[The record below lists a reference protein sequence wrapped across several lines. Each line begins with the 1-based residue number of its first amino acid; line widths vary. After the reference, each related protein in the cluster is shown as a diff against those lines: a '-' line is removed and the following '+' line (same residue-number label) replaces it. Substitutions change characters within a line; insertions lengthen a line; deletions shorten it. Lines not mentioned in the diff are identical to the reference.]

1 VHLLRLTECLV
12 CDCKGVLQYAPTQA
26 VVSSINPVNPL
37 ILKIPIQTK
46 KCQFK
51 IHHLSFIIMKNLPV
65 GIQTFS
71 EIIKQDYLYIDKTG
85 LASELIKRYKY
96 VFLSRPRRF
105 GKSLFLDTLKNIFEG
120 KQEFF
125 QGLLIEKQWNWD
137 IKYPVIKISFSG
149 GIHSKED
156 LEEDLLHILKSNE
169 ERLELVCEDKSK
181 AKYFFAELIKK
192 AFQKYQQKV
201 VILID
206 EYDKP
211 ILDNIENIPEA
222 LIIRDGMRDFYT
234 KIKENDEYL
243 RFTFLTGVS
252 KFSKVSL
259 FSGLNNLEDISL
271 NPDYGNVCGYTQ
283 HDVDTSFAP
292 YLEGVDMEEVKRWY
306 NGYNFLGDKVY
317 NPYDILLFIKNN
329 YVFDSYWFETGTP
342 RLLTELIKKTN
353 YFIPDFLTLK
363 VKKSTVNSFNLENL
377 NLETILFQAGYLT
390 IKRLLSTGMGVSYE
404 LGFPNKEVQISFND
418 YLLQEITTVSNQEP
432 IRYDLYNI
440 INTGDVG
447 SLEDVI
453 KRLFASI
460 AYNNFT
466 NNYIES
472 YEGFYASVLYA
483 YFASTGVDIVAEDVS
498 NKGRIDLTL
507 KTQERTFLF
516 EFKVTDQ
523 EPLEQIKKMKYYE
536 KYDGERYLIGIVF
549 DPKARNVSKFEWE
562 RV

>member
-1 VHLLRLTECLV
+1 
-12 CDCKGVLQYAPTQA
+12 
-26 VVSSINPVNPL
+26 
-37 ILKIPIQTK
+37 
-46 KCQFK
+46 
-51 IHHLSFIIMKNLPV
+51 MKPLPV

-71 EIIKQDYLYIDKTG
+71 KIIEDNYLYIDKTDI
-85 LASELIKRYKY
+85 AKSIIEKYQY

-120 KQEFF
+120 KQELFKD
-125 QGLLIEKQWNWD
+125 LLIYNQWNWAVT
-137 IKYPVIKISFSG
+137 YPVIKISFSG
-149 GIHSKED
+149 GIHSKAD
-156 LEEDLLHILKSNE
+156 LEEDLIQILKANE
-169 ERLELVCEDKSK
+169 KRLDLKCENRSK
-181 AKYFFAELIKK
+181 AKYFFAELIQQ
-192 AFQKYQQKV
+192 ASEKYQQSV

-234 KIKENDEYL
+234 KIKESDEYL
-243 RFTFLTGVS
+243 RFVFLTGVS

-271 NPDYGNVCGYTQ
+271 NSDFGNICGYTQ
-283 HDVDTSFAP
+283 NDVDTTFAP
-292 YLEGVDMEEVKRWY
+292 YFEGVDMEEVKRWY

-317 NPYDILLFIKNN
+317 NPFDILLFIKNQKMFRN
-329 YVFDSYWFETGTP
+329 YWFETGTP
-342 RLLTELIKKTN
+342 RFLIELIKKNN
-353 YFIPDFLTLK
+353 YFVPNLNKLRINESLA
-363 VKKSTVNSFNLENL
+363 NSFNLENL

-390 IKRLLSTGMGVSYE
+390 IKRLISTNKGVSYE

-418 YLLQEITTVSNQEP
+418 YLLQELTTVSENELICDDLFELFNNGDIANLEP
-432 IRYDLYNI
+432 
-440 INTGDVG
+440 
-447 SLEDVI
+447 VI
-453 KRLFASI
+453 KRLFVSI

-483 YFASTGVDIVAEDVS
+483 YFASLGFDMIAEDIT
-498 NKGRIDLTL
+498 NKGRIDLIL
-507 KTQERTFLF
+507 KTFDKTYIF
-516 EFKVTDQ
+516 EFKVIAE

-549 DPKARNVSKFEWE
+549 DPKARNVSQFAWE